1 MAVRVISFDADGTL
15 LTLDFSL
22 AVWMEG
28 IPRRLAQRRRIT
40 YEEAREEVFRRY
52 REMGEEDYRWFD
64 IAFWSKEFD
73 LGEPIRLME
82 PYIDRISLFPEVEEV
97 LESLDGKYRLIV
109 SSNSP
114 REILETELKDHLH
127 RFERV
132 ISAPSDFRMKK
143 SPEYFRKVCDLL
155 QIEPEEMV
163 HVGDRHHDDFLAAK
177 KAGVRSFHL
186 DRENGSGPHRVRDL
200 IDFLQRLKEFRD

>member
-1 MAVRVISFDADGTL
+1 MISFDADGTL

-22 AVWMEG
+22 AVWMDG
-28 IPRRLAQRRRIT
+28 IPRQLAQRKGIT

-52 REMGEEDYRWFD
+52 REIGEEDYRWFD

-73 LGEPIRLME
+73 LGDPRRLME
-82 PYIDRISLFPEVEEV
+82 PYIDRISFFPEVEEV
-97 LESLDGKYRLIV
+97 LYSLDGKYRLIV

-132 ISAPSDFRMKK
+132 ISVPSDFRMKK
-143 SPEYFRKVCDLL
+143 SPEYFQKLCKLL
-155 QIEPEEMV
+155 QVEPEEMV
-163 HVGDRHHDDFLAAK
+163 HVGDRHHDDFLAAR
-177 KAGVRSFHL
+177 KAGIHSFHL
-186 DRENGSGPHRVRDL
+186 DRGKGSGPYKVRDL
-200 IDFLQRLKEFRD
+200 RDFLQRLKEFGD